1 MITIST
7 SYSIHQVIK
16 NELDKKHRKAMDE
29 LESKKA
35 GLYRRFPRLEEIED
49 EIINAGLRYSMA
61 ILMGKALADSAAEEL
76 SRTIEELAGEREQ
89 ILSSNGYP
97 ADYLEPVFECSKC
110 SDTGIIS
117 SPGGEGDILCICYR
131 QLLLDQLYNSSN
143 LCISGND
150 GFTSFNTELYPDIVD
165 EERYGIKK
173 SPRKQIIGILENCGQ
188 FTANFTD
195 PGTRNLLFCGP
206 TGTGKTFMAGC
217 VAMELMK
224 AGHTVL
230 YFTAPVLFNTIYE
243 YRYNSVNSEEWDP
256 SAYNNILESELLII
270 DDLGTESPTATRY
283 AELLNILD
291 TRTANNMRRPCKT
304 IISTNIDLRSLF
316 EYYDERIVSRI
327 TGSFDIYLFAGDDI
341 RNILR
346 K

>member
-1 MITIST
+1 M
-7 SYSIHQVIK
+7 
-16 NELDKKHRKAMDE
+16 
-29 LESKKA
+29 
-35 GLYRRFPRLEEIED
+35 
-49 EIINAGLRYSMA
+49 
-61 ILMGKALADSAAEEL
+61 
-76 SRTIEELAGEREQ
+76 
-89 ILSSNGYP
+89 
-97 ADYLEPVFECSKC
+97 
-110 SDTGIIS
+110 
-117 SPGGEGDILCICYR
+117 
-131 QLLLDQLYNSSN
+131 
-143 LCISGND
+143 
-150 GFTSFNTELYPDIVD
+150 
-165 EERYGIKK
+165 
-173 SPRKQIIGILENCGQ
+173 
-188 FTANFTD
+188 
-195 PGTRNLLFCGP
+195 
-206 TGTGKTFMAGC
+206 
-217 VAMELMK
+217 
-224 AGHTVL
+224 L